1 MKPLNIC
8 ILWHQH
14 QPYYRKG
21 NHFILPWVR
30 FHSVKDYLDLP
41 LLLDEFPGVRQTFNI
56 VPSLLLQIEE
66 YTNEN
71 VQDRIQILT
80 WKSPSELTFKE
91 KEEILSQFFVCNYEN
106 LIQPNSRFLELYR
119 KAKSSKN
126 PIEEFDENDFR
137 DLQVWYNLAWVGQL
151 TRLRPQFQRF
161 FKKGLNFTE
170 TEKQILLELHLEVMQ
185 EIVPTLKRLQ
195 NLGQIE
201 LSVSP
206 FYHPILPLLCN
217 SKIAEVGLPNINLS
231 ESIFSFPQDAQ
242 LQLSKGKEY
251 FTKFFEREPLGV
263 WPSEGSLSEEVLQI
277 IAKENFRWT
286 ATDSSLLFKTVESEK
301 SVIKYFPFRFSI
313 EQKELFIFF
322 RDTQLS
328 DSIGFTY
335 QRWNPT
341 DAVNDFI
348 SKLSKIRESIVNE
361 FGEDSLEY
369 ACVPIILDGENCWE
383 FYRDNGLPFL
393 RELFSRLEGENWLV
407 TRTFSDIIKSI
418 PDNYPYTLQTIFPG
432 SWINANFST
441 WIGQPEKQV
450 AWQWLSKV
458 RNLIEQYKENKEKYS
473 KAMEIALIAEGSDWF
488 WWYGDDNI
496 APNKDDFDVLF
507 RFYLQ
512 QIYEILE
519 EEIPEELNSPLGK
532 RLRSRIL
539 IPPSKRIHESNY
551 LNPSEEAGWGK
562 YHAKSAIST
571 MHFGKELLTD
581 IFFGNSKTMLLIAL
595 NLTSGYAEN
604 SLIEIVVQKPMDVRF
619 EIRGNQI
626 IIESEQNRP
635 LRQILTKTNAN
646 VIVGISLETL
656 FGKKDVAE
664 GSIEFFIRTSF
675 DNTEQVFPPNGVI
688 TFFIL

>member
-21 NHFILPWVR
+21 NYFILPWVR

-56 VPSLLLQIEE
+56 VPSLLLQIAE
-66 YTNEN
+66 YTSEN

-80 WKSPSELTFKE
+80 QKVPSELTHEE

-106 LIQPNSRFLELYR
+106 LIQPNPRFLELYR
-119 KAKSSKN
+119 KAKSLQN
-126 PIEEFDENDFR
+126 PIEQFDENDFR
-137 DLQVWYNLAWVGQL
+137 DLQVWYNLAWIGQL

-161 FKKGLNFTE
+161 FKKGSNFTE
-170 TEKQILLELHLEVMQ
+170 SEKQILLELHLDVMQ
-185 EIVPTLKRLQ
+185 EIVPTLKRLHS
-195 NLGQIE
+195 LGQIE

-217 SKIAEVGLPNINLS
+217 SKIAEVGLPDINLS
-231 ESIFSFPQDAQ
+231 ESIFSFPQDAH
-242 LQLSKGKEY
+242 LQLSKGKE
-251 FTKFFEREPLGV
+251 FFVKFFEKEPLGV

-277 IAKENFRWT
+277 IATENFHWT
-286 ATDSSLLFKTVESEK
+286 ATDSSLLFKTIDSQK
-301 SVIKYFPFRFSI
+301 SAIKYFPFKYSI

-341 DAVNDFI
+341 DAVNNFI
-348 SKLSKIRESIVNE
+348 AKLSGIRESIVTE

-369 ACVPIILDGENCWE
+369 ACVPVILDGENCWE

-393 RELFSRLEGENWLV
+393 RGLFSRLQSENWLA
-407 TRTFSDIIKSI
+407 TRTFSDITKSI
-418 PDNYPYTLQTIFPG
+418 PENYPYTLQTIFPG

-450 AWQWLSKV
+450 AWQWLAKA
-458 RNLIEQYKENKEKYS
+458 RNLIERHKENSEKYS

-496 APNKDDFDVLF
+496 APNKDDFDILF
-507 RFYLQ
+507 RYYLQ

-519 EEIPEELNSPLGK
+519 EEIPEELYFPLGK
-532 RLRSRIL
+532 GLRSRIL

-562 YHAKSAIST
+562 YYAKSAIST
-571 MHFGKELLTD
+571 MHSGKELLTN

-595 NLTSGYAEN
+595 NLTGGYEEN
-604 SLIEIVVQKPMDVRF
+604 SLIEIVIQKPMDVRF

-626 IIESEQNRP
+626 IIESEQNKP
-635 LRQILTKTNAN
+635 LRQILTKTNAD

-656 FGKKDVAE
+656 FGKKDAVE
-664 GSIEFFIRTSF
+664 GSIEFFVRTSF
-675 DNTEQVFPPNGVI
+675 GDIEQVFPPDGVI

>member
-21 NHFILPWVR
+21 NCFILPWVR

-66 YTNEN
+66 YTNGN
-71 VQDRIQILT
+71 VQDSIQILT
-80 WKSPSELTFKE
+80 RKPPSELSFEE
-91 KEEILSQFFVCNYEN
+91 KEEILNQFFVCNYEN
-106 LIQPNSRFLELYR
+106 LIQPNPRFLELYR
-119 KAKSSKN
+119 KAKSSQN
-126 PIEEFDENDFR
+126 PIEQFEESDFR
-137 DLQVWYNLAWVGQL
+137 DLQVWYNLTWVGQL

-161 FKKGLNFTE
+161 FKKDSNFTE
-170 TEKQILLELHLEVMQ
+170 AEKQILLELHLEVMS

-217 SKIAEVGLPNINLS
+217 SKIAEVGLPDINLS
-231 ESIFSFPQDAQ
+231 ESIFSFPQDAH
-242 LQLSKGKEY
+242 LQLSKGK
-251 FTKFFEREPLGV
+251 KFFAKFFGKEPFGV

-277 IAKENFRWT
+277 IATENFHWT
-286 ATDSSLLFKTVESEK
+286 ATDSSLLFKTIDAEK
-301 SVIKYFPFRFSI
+301 SSMKYFPFKYSI
-313 EQKELFIFF
+313 EQKELFVFF

-348 SKLSKIRESIVNE
+348 AKLSRIRESIVNE

-393 RELFSRLEGENWLV
+393 RGLFSRLENENWLA
-407 TRTFSDIIKSI
+407 TRTFSDITKSI
-418 PDNYPYTLQTIFPG
+418 PESYPYTLQTIFPG

-450 AWQWLSKV
+450 AWQWLAKA
-458 RNLIEQYKENKEKYS
+458 RNLIEQHRENEEKYS

-496 APNKDDFDVLF
+496 APNKDDFDILF

-519 EEIPEELNSPLGK
+519 EEIPEELNFPLGK
-532 RLRSRIL
+532 KLRSRIL

-562 YHAKSAIST
+562 YYAKSAIST
-571 MHFGKELLTD
+571 MHSGKTLLTD

-595 NLTSGYAEN
+595 NLTGRYAEN
-604 SLIEIVVQKPMDVRF
+604 GLIEIVVQKPMDIRF

-626 IIESEQNRP
+626 MIESEQNKP
-635 LRQILTKTNAN
+635 LRQILTKTGAN

-664 GSIEFFIRTSF
+664 GSIEFFVRTNF
-675 DNTEQVFPPNGVI
+675 DDIEQVFPPNGVI